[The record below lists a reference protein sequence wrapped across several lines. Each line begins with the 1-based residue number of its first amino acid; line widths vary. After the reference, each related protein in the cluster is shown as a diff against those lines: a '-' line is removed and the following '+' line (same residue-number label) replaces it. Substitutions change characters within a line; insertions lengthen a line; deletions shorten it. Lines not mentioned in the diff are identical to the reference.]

1 MPGTHPWT
9 LPSLIRGVCS
19 LQPPWGAQGRVGAA
33 PPHPSLTWH
42 KGPASPTCSFCSL
55 FSLPRGCDRGGC
67 WFRCLFLFLLMIP
80 RRFLAVAGVFLFP
93 LARGRGRCIP
103 RKQYFLITCQK
114 NAAKEPR
121 APCPQ
126 SPAGT
131 TGLFLYGNSSR
142 GPTQPRQGFLLLSAI
157 LKTRN
162 KRIFNEPPRGRA
174 CALFGV
180 QGWSSPSRAPDPQ
193 GLSLPLPSRGREK
206 GASSYEPGSL
216 LGRLRLEANSAAT
229 EGKDF
234 PGMGKEAPGE
244 VSWVLVRFGIQRRAP
259 CTLQGHF
266 GLGSTVAAEG
276 HSSHS
281 HQPLL

>member
-1 MPGTHPWT
+1 MEGPGRRQGGGSTPT
-9 LPSLIRGVCS
+9 LPARAGTK
-19 LQPPWGAQGRVGAA
+19 A
-33 PPHPSLTWH
+33 
-42 KGPASPTCSFCSL
+42 PASPARSFCSL
-55 FSLPRGCDRGGC
+55 FSFPRGCDRGWGVGGC
-67 WFRCLFLFLLMIP
+67 WFCCLFLFLLMIP

-103 RKQYFLITCQK
+103 EKQYFLITCQK

-142 GPTQPRQGFLLLSAI
+142 GPAQPRQGFLLLSAI

-162 KRIFNEPPRGRA
+162 KRIFNEPAQGRA

-193 GLSLPLPSRGREK
+193 GLSLPPPPSRGRE
-206 GASSYEPGSL
+206 GRGS
-216 LGRLRLEANSAAT
+216 
-229 EGKDF
+229 GK
-234 PGMGKEAPGE
+234 
-244 VSWVLVRFGIQRRAP
+244 S
-259 CTLQGHF
+259 
-266 GLGSTVAAEG
+266 
-276 HSSHS
+276 
-281 HQPLL
+281 